1 MNEDKLSPASNEENI
16 FAPTNT
22 PAPVETPSTP
32 VAEPTIETVAEEPAA
47 ETANGAA
54 EPTVESAAT
63 PETSAE
69 PAAEPTAESPATPE
83 EPTTTEAPAAPIE
96 PATEEPSTAPV
107 SPFATPSVPDAQTN
121 TPAQTSVAQ
130 PVKKKSKAPLILG
143 IIFLLLLIGGGV
155 FYFVAQKLI
164 SDAKP
169 QEVEPVADVEEEPEV
184 DEEDKVSSLRLSDE
198 KLSDFDF
205 ALLKTAEADKNVI
218 YSPLSIKYALTMLSE
233 GADGDTKTQIE
244 NVLGDYKAKAYINSE
259 NRALANALFVRDSF
273 KGNVLEDYITTLKD
287 NYAADVVEDSFANAG
302 NINKWISDQTL
313 GIITDAVDDG
323 LVSNLDFVLTNAL
336 AIDMEWENALQCAAG
351 SKANRIFYVA
361 KYDHETYDHKV
372 DCISGDTG
380 FDQESFNEKKTRVAK
395 IGASINNYDLVT
407 ELGEDKVKE
416 TIEEAYEKWLKE
428 SYKEGVSNKDH
439 LESIN
444 EYSPAEAISK
454 KYIEELK
461 ANYQSAQFSTD
472 FMMEDTDDVLAF
484 AKDLKEYDGATLQ
497 YVAVMPKS
505 QELGEFIKG
514 LKAEDFAKIIEGLKE
529 LKGED
534 FEDGFITQ
542 IDGYVPFFKYNYDK
556 DLVDDFKKM
565 KITDV
570 FDSEKANLSK
580 MFSVESASIDV
591 IEHKADIDFSNDGI
605 KAAAVTVGGGLGD
618 SSGDV
623 FRYNF
628 EIPEE
633 KIKKIEL
640 NFDKPFIYVI
650 RDKNTGEVWFTGA
663 TYEGKTE

>member
-1 MNEDKLSPASNEENI
+1 MNEDNLSPASNEENI

-22 PAPVETPSTP
+22 PTPVETPSTP
-32 VAEPTIETVAEEPAA
+32 VAELGIETAAEEPVAETANNVVEPAA
-47 ETANGAA
+47 E
-54 EPTVESAAT
+54 PTTT
-63 PETSAE
+63 PEASAE
-69 PAAEPTAESPATPE
+69 PAAEPAVESPATPE
-83 EPTTTEAPAAPIE
+83 EPTTTEATAAPSE
-96 PATEEPSTAPV
+96 PVAEEPSAAPV
-107 SPFATPSVPDAQTN
+107 SPFATPSVPDTQTN
-121 TPAQTSVAQ
+121 MPAQTSVAQ

-164 SDAKP
+164 SDSQP
-169 QEVEPVADVEEEPEV
+169 QVSEPVADVEDEPEV
-184 DEEDKVSSLRLSDE
+184 DENDKVSSLRLSDE
-198 KLSDFDF
+198 KMSDFDF
-205 ALLKTAEADKNVI
+205 ALLKTAKADKNVV

-259 NRALANALFVRDSF
+259 NRTLANALFVRDSF
-273 KGNVLEDYITTLKD
+273 KSNVLEDYITTLKD
-287 NYAADVVEDSFANAG
+287 NYAADVIEDSFANAD

-323 LVSNLDFVLTNAL
+323 QVADLDFILTNAL
-336 AIDMEWENALQCAAG
+336 AIDMQWENALQCAAG
-351 SKANRIFYVA
+351 SKANSIFYVA

-416 TIEEAYEKWLKE
+416 TIEEAYGKWLKE
-428 SYKEGVSNKDH
+428 ELSTGVT
-439 LESIN
+439 N
-444 EYSPAEAISK
+444 EQHEQEHGGVSPAEAISK
-454 KYIEELK
+454 KFIEELK

-497 YVAVMPKS
+497 YVAVMPKT
-505 QELGEFIKG
+505 QEIGEFIEN
-514 LKAEDFAKIIEGLKE
+514 LKAEDFTKIINDLKE

-534 FEDGFITQ
+534 FEDGYITQ

-556 DLVDDFKKM
+556 DLVDDLKKM

-605 KAAAVTVGGGLGD
+605 KAAAVTMGGGLGAAN
-618 SSGDV
+618 GD
-623 FRYNF
+623 FRYDF